1 MISIVIPC
9 YEMKGLGSFF
19 LRRGL
24 DSINKQVIDSQVNI
38 EVIVSDH
45 SIDDAIA
52 QLIASYSSRFPII
65 HVPNKQG
72 RGNISQN
79 VNVAIA
85 HANFDYIKVL
95 FQDSFLWET
104 HYLQALQQIITDQ
117 VPDYIFTSAWHTT
130 NSIEVVDEIHPTN
143 NPFMVFGHNSA
154 SEPSTLTLKKSLAKT
169 ICFDEHLK
177 LLMDCEFYYQLFA
190 NQSLKGIFDPSL
202 HAVIGVWSGQT
213 QNELNGH
220 TVLKEIAYVLSKY
233 PDHNLEHSLLEY
245 CLFLD
250 DKDQQ
255 LAQMIRTQLLGLPG
269 VTQSKGLGIKKY
281 LGL

>member
-9 YEMKGLGSFF
+9 YEMKGLGASF

-24 DSINKQVIDSQVNI
+24 DSINKQVTSSQLEI

-45 SIDDAIA
+45 SSDDVIT
-52 QLIASYSSRFPII
+52 QMIASYSSRYPIT
-65 HVPNKQG
+65 HVKNNQG

-79 VNVAIA
+79 LNVAIA
-85 HANFDYIKVL
+85 HANSAYVKVL

-104 HYLQALQQIITDQ
+104 HYLQALQNTITSKA
-117 VPDYIFTSAWHTT
+117 PDYIFTSAWHTS
-130 NSIEVVDEIHPTN
+130 NSLELVDEIHPSN
-143 NPFMVFGHNSA
+143 NPFLVFGHNSA
-154 SEPSTLTLKKSLAKT
+154 SEPSTLTVRKSLAQS
-169 ICFDEHLK
+169 IGFDEQLK

-190 NQSLKGIFDPSL
+190 NADLEGIFDTSL

-233 PDHNLEHSLLEY
+233 PNDHLEEPLLQY
-245 CLFLD
+245 CAFLEN
-250 DKDQQ
+250 KDPQ
-255 LAQMIRTQLLGLPG
+255 LANMIREQLLNLPLPN
-269 VTQSKGLGIKKY
+269 QSKGISIKKY
-281 LGL
+281 FGL